1 MIIYSARTKKLPL
14 SSDFIQNNSNAFKLF
29 NYDSSLMS
37 NLGNI
42 IIQERVA
49 SDVYYTYHTLVNFN
63 NLLDVSISS
72 AFKELNDYINNHS
85 EIKESRDYR
94 CRNLYD
100 EMEYWNNKYKLDS
113 SSESIKQICDKVQK
127 LLEQLEKQK
136 IVKKSSCNFKKNYY

>member
-14 SSDFIQNNSNAFKLF
+14 SSDFIQNNSNALKMF

-136 IVKKSSCNFKKNYY
+136 IVKKSSCNLKKNYY

>member
-1 MIIYSARTKKLPL
+1 MIIYSAWTKKLPL

-49 SDVYYTYHTLVNFN
+49 SDVYYTFHTLVNFN

-94 CRNLYD
+94 CINLYD

-127 LLEQLEKQK
+127 LLEQLAKQK
-136 IVKKSSCNFKKNYY
+136 IVKKSSCNLKKNYY

>member
-136 IVKKSSCNFKKNYY
+136 IVKKSSCNLKKNYY

>member
-14 SSDFIQNNSNAFKLF
+14 SSDFIQNNSNALKLF

-85 EIKESRDYR
+85 EIKESRDYI

-136 IVKKSSCNFKKNYY
+136 IVKKSSCNLKKNYY

>member
-14 SSDFIQNNSNAFKLF
+14 SSDFIQNNSNALKMF

-63 NLLDVSISS
+63 NLLLIIIC
-72 AFKELNDYINNHS
+72 L
-85 EIKESRDYR
+85 
-94 CRNLYD
+94 
-100 EMEYWNNKYKLDS
+100 KY
-113 SSESIKQICDKVQK
+113 
-127 LLEQLEKQK
+127 
-136 IVKKSSCNFKKNYY
+136 YYNRP

>member
-1 MIIYSARTKKLPL
+1 MIIYSAWTKKLPL

-49 SDVYYTYHTLVNFN
+49 SDVYYTFHTLVNFN

-127 LLEQLEKQK
+127 LLEQLAKQK

>member
-14 SSDFIQNNSNAFKLF
+14 SSDFIQNNSNALKLF

-42 IIQERVA
+42 LIQERVA
-49 SDVYYTYHTLVNFN
+49 SDVYYTYHTLVSFN

-94 CRNLYD
+94 SRNLYD
-100 EMEYWNNKYKLDS
+100 EMFYWNKKYKLDS
-113 SSESIKQICDKVQK
+113 SDKSVNEIISKVQN
-127 LLEQLEKQK
+127 LLRGLEKQG
-136 IVKKSSCNFKKNYY
+136 IVKKSSCNLKRNYY

>member
-1 MIIYSARTKKLPL
+1 MIIYSAWTKKLPL

-49 SDVYYTYHTLVNFN
+49 SDVYYTFHTLVNFN

-127 LLEQLEKQK
+127 LLEQLAKQ
-136 IVKKSSCNFKKNYY
+136 

>member
-49 SDVYYTYHTLVNFN
+49 SDVYYTFHTLVNFN

-127 LLEQLEKQK
+127 LLEQLAKQK
-136 IVKKSSCNFKKNYY
+136 IVKKSSCNLKKNYY

>member
-1 MIIYSARTKKLPL
+1 MIIYSAWTKKLPL

-49 SDVYYTYHTLVNFN
+49 SDVYYTFHTLVNFN

-127 LLEQLEKQK
+127 LLEQLAKQK
-136 IVKKSSCNFKKNYY
+136 IVKKSSCNLKKNYY

>member
-1 MIIYSARTKKLPL
+1 MIIYSVRTKKLPL
-14 SSDFIQNNSNAFKLF
+14 SSDFIQNNSNALKLF

-85 EIKESRDYR
+85 VIKESRDYR

-100 EMEYWNNKYKLDS
+100 EMSYWNKKYKLDS
-113 SSESIKQICDKVQK
+113 SDKSVNEIISKIQN
-127 LLEQLEKQK
+127 LLRGLEKQG
-136 IVKKSSCNFKKNYY
+136 IVKKSSCNLKRNYY

>member
-1 MIIYSARTKKLPL
+1 
-14 SSDFIQNNSNAFKLF
+14 
-29 NYDSSLMS
+29 MS

-85 EIKESRDYR
+85 EIKESRDYI

-136 IVKKSSCNFKKNYY
+136 IVKKSSCNLKKNYY

>member
-72 AFKELNDYINNHS
+72 AFKELNDYINKNYPNL
-85 EIKESRDYR
+85 SRGIY
-94 CRNLYD
+94 
-100 EMEYWNNKYKLDS
+100 
-113 SSESIKQICDKVQK
+113 
-127 LLEQLEKQK
+127 EKQGK
-136 IVKKSSCNFKKNYY
+136 GVNGIYNQDYHKNVLLIEVGGYENTIDEVNNSLKVISDALYNYIQENDKK

>member
-14 SSDFIQNNSNAFKLF
+14 SSDFIQNNSNALKMF

-49 SDVYYTYHTLVNFN
+49 SDVYFTYHTLVSFN
-63 NLLDVSISS
+63 NLLDVNIQN
-72 AFKELNDYINNHS
+72 AFKELDDYVSNHS

-100 EMEYWNNKYKLDS
+100 EMFYWNNKYKLDS
-113 SSESIKQICDKVQK
+113 SDKSVNEIIVKVQN
-127 LLEQLEKQK
+127 LLKGLEKQG
-136 IVKKSSCNFKKNYY
+136 IVKKSSCNLKRNYY

>member
-100 EMEYWNNKYKLDS
+100 EMEYWNNKYKLDL

-136 IVKKSSCNFKKNYY
+136 IVKKSSCNLKKNYY

>member
-72 AFKELNDYINNHS
+72 AFKELNDYINNHN

-136 IVKKSSCNFKKNYY
+136 IVKKSSCNLKKNYY